1 MEATFLAKR
10 TLFNIPKFLPQSP
23 PGIQSTRRVTRACL
37 STAYERAE
45 GSNAVVEEE
54 GSSDITDAPRDYI
67 RDGTKP
73 NGFHRRRQAAG
84 QQDKLRGG

>member
-10 TLFNIPKFLPQSP
+10 ALFNIPKFLSQGP

-45 GSNAVVEEE
+45 VRL
-54 GSSDITDAPRDYI
+54 I
-67 RDGTKP
+67 
-73 NGFHRRRQAAG
+73 F
-84 QQDKLRGG
+84 

>member
-10 TLFNIPKFLPQSP
+10 AMFNIPKFLPQGP

-45 GSNAVVEEE
+45 VRINLLNSLF
-54 GSSDITDAPRDYI
+54 TRL
-67 RDGTKP
+67 
-73 NGFHRRRQAAG
+73 
-84 QQDKLRGG
+84 LR